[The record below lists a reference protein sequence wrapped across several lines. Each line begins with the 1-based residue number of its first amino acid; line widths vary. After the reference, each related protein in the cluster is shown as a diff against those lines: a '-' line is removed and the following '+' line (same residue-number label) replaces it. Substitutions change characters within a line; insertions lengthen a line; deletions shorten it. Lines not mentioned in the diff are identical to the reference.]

1 MEITSINYEEPRY
14 SMRRLG
20 IKILFIFLVSF
31 ILALVAGGIDAL
43 ATGRENSGL
52 LSKENYQLVTN
63 STSYCFA
70 LIFIT
75 SLTLVL
81 LEVAFRKEINYLQY
95 ALIGC
100 ALCLF
105 YLLLLSVSELIPFLP
120 SFLIAALMTVA
131 LISIFVNGITGK
143 VKTMVITTAVL
154 TAEYALIYIL
164 ASIDSMALLIGSL
177 SMFALIALAMYFTIK
192 LKIENNE
199 LILK

>member
-14 SMRRLG
+14 SIRRLG

-31 ILALVAGGIDAL
+31 ILGLVAGGIDAL

-131 LISIFVNGITGK
+131 LISIFVNGITEK